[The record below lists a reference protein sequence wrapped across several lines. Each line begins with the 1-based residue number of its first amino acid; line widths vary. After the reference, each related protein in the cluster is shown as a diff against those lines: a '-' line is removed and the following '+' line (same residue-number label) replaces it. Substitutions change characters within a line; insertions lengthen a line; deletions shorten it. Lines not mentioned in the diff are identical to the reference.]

1 MNSTIILV
9 SLVLTIIAA
18 SCLAIYLASDAV
30 VLMIQNFGVSRTK
43 FAASGIAAA
52 LVCVALLVTW
62 WYASMSREKAQ
73 IGNGEPAP
81 PITQAPSNGPQA
93 GDLNQ
98 LVERLEAR
106 LKREPQDAQ
115 GQALFARTMMELS
128 RYPAAASAYEK
139 AVAALPDDAT
149 LHIERASAEY
159 MANDQKWTPVAVAAI
174 ARGLNLAPNHPEAL
188 WLAGKERFENK
199 DYAKAV
205 RHWEALE
212 RAVPAES
219 DHAKDIKTSL
229 VEARALRDG
238 HDPAAALANAGVSA
252 SALLPA
258 AAPLAGSP
266 KDAIAAELKATLMAM
281 DGRAVPAT
289 SPASLLPGISG
300 VVSLAASLKERAAP
314 GDNVFIFA
322 RNADTAQAG
331 MPLAILRHRVADLPV
346 RFDLSDNNAMS
357 PEAKLSTAAKVIIT
371 ARISKSGDARAQ
383 LGDLEGAS
391 VPIPLGTEKLGIVIN
406 RAR

>member
-9 SLVLTIIAA
+9 SLVLAIIAV

-30 VLMIQNFGVSRTK
+30 VLMIQNFGVTRTK

-52 LVCVALLVTW
+52 LICVALFVTW
-62 WYASMSREKAQ
+62 WYAAMSRKEAQVGKA
-73 IGNGEPAP
+73 EPATP
-81 PITQAPSNGPQA
+81 PTEMLAMGSQA

-98 LVERLEAR
+98 LAERLEAR
-106 LKREPQDAQ
+106 LKREPLDAQ
-115 GQALFARTMMELS
+115 GQALLARTMMELG

-149 LHIERASAEY
+149 LHVERASAEY
-159 MANDQKWTPVAVAAI
+159 MANNQKWTPVAVAAI
-174 ARGLNLAPNHPEAL
+174 ARGLKLAPNHPEAL

-199 DYAKAV
+199 DYTKAV
-205 RHWEALE
+205 RHWETLE

-229 VEARALRDG
+229 IEARALRDG
-238 HDPAAALANAGVSA
+238 RDPAAALANAGVSA
-252 SALLPA
+252 AALLPA
-258 AAPLAGSP
+258 AAPQGGNP

-281 DGRAVPAT
+281 DGRAAPTAT
-289 SPASLLPGISG
+289 PTTRLPGISG
-300 VVSLAASLKERAAP
+300 VVSLDANLKTRAAP
-314 GDNVFIFA
+314 EDNVFIFA
-322 RNADTAQAG
+322 RNADTPQAG

-383 LGDLEGAS
+383 AGDLEGTS
-391 VPIPLGTEKLGIVIN
+391 VPILLGAEKLSIVIN

>member
-43 FAASGIAAA
+43 FAAGGIAAA
-52 LVCVALLVTW
+52 LICVALFVTW
-62 WYASMSREKAQ
+62 WYASMSREQAQ
-73 IGNGEPAP
+73 VAQAEPAP
-81 PITQAPSNGPQA
+81 PLAQTPVSGPQA

-159 MANDQKWTPVAVAAI
+159 MANNQKWTPEAVAAI
-174 ARGLNLAPNHPEAL
+174 ARGLKLAPNHPEAL

-199 DYAKAV
+199 DYAMAV

-212 RAVPAES
+212 RVTPAGS
-219 DHAKDIKTSL
+219 DHAKDLKTSL
-229 VEARALRDG
+229 VEAIALRDG
-238 HDPAAALANAGVSA
+238 RDPVAALANAGVSA
-252 SALLPA
+252 TVLLPA
-258 AAPLAGSP
+258 AAPLAGSS

-281 DGRAVPAT
+281 DDRVPAT
-289 SPASLLPGISG
+289 SRAPLLPGISG
-300 VVSLAASLKERAAP
+300 VVSLDASLKARAAP
-314 GDNVFIFA
+314 EDNVFIFA
-322 RNADTAQAG
+322 RNADAAQAG

-383 LGDLEGAS
+383 TGDLEGAS